1 MQKLQETKEK
11 LFQEIKDLIQRISEF
26 SNEEDFLKNIHLFN
40 ELQEKAITFKNF
52 NDFNTILLG
61 ENNNLQSIE
70 RQAINFEIDTK
81 KINDLEENLE
91 EEIVVEESPVSE
103 KIDEEYFI
111 DEEKNHEDSENIL
124 LNNEAENNSETSFVK
139 ENQDLETKEE
149 ENSTENLHPSFHSEK
164 KFKLAHIKGLNISVP
179 SLFDEPALETP
190 EKEKEFEN
198 SEKTE
203 NQIVKELKLDLND
216 KIAFSKFLFNGSQAE
231 LNEVAN
237 KINEMDNLEEAKTF
251 LSNLYYQ
258 KNWENVDEYAQRLWN
273 LVENKFL

>member
-52 NDFNTILLG
+52 RDINTILLG
-61 ENNNLQSIE
+61 EDNNLQSIE
-70 RQAINFEIDTK
+70 RQVINFEIDTK

-91 EEIVVEESPVSE
+91 EDIVVEENPVSE

-111 DEEKNHEDSENIL
+111 GEEKNHEDSENIV
-124 LNNEAENNSETSFVK
+124 LNNEAENNSETSLVK

-149 ENSTENLHPSFHSEK
+149 DNSTENLHPSFHSEK

-190 EKEKEFEN
+190 EKEKQFEN

-203 NQIVKELKLDLND
+203 NQIVNELKLDLND

-231 LNEVAN
+231 LNEVAK
-237 KINEMDNLEEAKTF
+237 KISEMDNLEEAKTF
-251 LSNLYYQ
+251 LSDLYYQ
-258 KNWENVDEYAQRLWN
+258 RNWENVDEYAQRLWN